1 MPTVNPDTATSQHQ
15 NVLVRPTEGDEVGF
29 STGATLLWRRT
40 AGGVE
45 IAHPFTEFT
54 ISDSVMVSSLSELVE
69 LGVLHGQT
77 QFEDAAVQLIC
88 SSAPTKAAAWRAYYE
103 NSINE
108 LADGTSPFSPVHLWA
123 RSLIVGDDILEVG
136 CCFGFFALACAR
148 DGRSVLACDISPGA
162 IDLLATASMSLGLTV
177 EAAVAN
183 AVALP
188 YPDDHVDTV
197 TLIHLLEHL
206 DDEDT
211 TTAIS
216 EALRVARQRVVI
228 AVPFEE
234 VPTEHFGHLLRL
246 TEDELRL
253 WAGKV
258 DHAGADVFSDHG
270 GWLVLTPHG

>member
-108 LADGTSPFSPVHLWA
+108 LADGTSFQSGPLAGPV
-123 RSLIVGDDILEVG
+123 
-136 CCFGFFALACAR
+136 
-148 DGRSVLACDISPGA
+148 
-162 IDLLATASMSLGLTV
+162 
-177 EAAVAN
+177 
-183 AVALP
+183 
-188 YPDDHVDTV
+188 VD
-197 TLIHLLEHL
+197 
-206 DDEDT
+206 
-211 TTAIS
+211 
-216 EALRVARQRVVI
+216 RR
-228 AVPFEE
+228 
-234 VPTEHFGHLLRL
+234 
-246 TEDELRL
+246 
-253 WAGKV
+253 
-258 DHAGADVFSDHG
+258 
-270 GWLVLTPHG
+270 